1 MKRGSEYGMCPVF
14 KWGKCVRQIFGVMK
28 RAVKWTSTDND
39 TSTSVN
45 RQPSGKVQSCR
56 SQPRKVQYCRCRP
69 STLTINANK
78 CSLQFYFWSRSTIL
92 HYSSVNLDGRRQ
104 WLPFSRSTAGSPFHH
119 APNFWC
125 QIVIWA
131 VFELHPKINLDLDY
145 RLNIFLF

>member
-78 CSLQFYFWSRSTIL
+78 LQPTVLFLVEVDHSALFFGQPRRST
-92 HYSSVNLDGRRQ
+92 SVAAFFSVDSRQ
-104 WLPFSRSTAGSPFHH
+104 PFSSRPKFLVSDRHMGS
-119 APNFWC
+119 
-125 QIVIWA
+125 I
-131 VFELHPKINLDLDY
+131 
-145 RLNIFLF
+145 